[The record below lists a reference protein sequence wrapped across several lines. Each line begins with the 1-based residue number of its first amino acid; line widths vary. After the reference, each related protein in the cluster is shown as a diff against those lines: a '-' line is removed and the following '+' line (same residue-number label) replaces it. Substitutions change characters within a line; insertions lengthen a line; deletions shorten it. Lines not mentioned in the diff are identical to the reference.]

1 MKTIDPCNL
10 ALLYQGRDPT
20 SDGTDYNSLPYRP
33 GLLTLT
39 TSNTR
44 RQSGTG
50 PLQTGTSTG
59 SVSESLNEAFV
70 AKGKKYFGDIG
81 DQGTLSV
88 SQVADIVKQDFGQL
102 TAENSFK
109 WDSTE
114 ATQGVFT
121 FDAADY
127 LANFAA
133 ENGKMLR

>member
-33 GLLTLT
+33 ALLTLT

-50 PLQTGTSTG
+50 PLQTGTS
-59 SVSESLNEAFV
+59 
-70 AKGKKYFGDIG
+70 
-81 DQGTLSV
+81 SV

-109 WDSTE
+109 WDSTD
-114 ATQGVFT
+114 ASQGVFT
-121 FDAADY
+121 FEGADY
-127 LANFAA
+127 LANVAA